1 MPRMR
6 PGYVN
11 DIFEWP
17 GKCARQT
24 QAMKTEIPMTTGVGE
39 IEIEMERQ

>member
-1 MPRMR
+1 MR

-24 QAMKTEIPMTTGVGE
+24 QAMKLKFNFIYAFKSTTTAE
-39 IEIEMERQ
+39 KNTHN